1 MSDSGRTGND
11 EGWLESLHD
20 RVDGTLYSVVRFGAD
35 DFEVMYT
42 AEATRAMYDDD
53 DTMLE
58 YFRRIFDYIGID
70 FAEKALFSDVLLSGQ
85 GTVRYMTTCMASVKL
100 VRIYAGSEGVL
111 VTVDPEEPVPR
122 LADVVERRLL

>member
-1 MSDSGRTGND
+1 MSDTEGRESG
-11 EGWLESLHD
+11 EGRLKPLHD

-53 DTMLE
+53 DTMRE
-58 YFRRIFDYIGID
+58 HFRRIFDYVGID
-70 FAEKALFSDVLLSGQ
+70 FAEKALFGDVLFPGQ

-122 LADVVERRLL
+122 LADAVEERLL